1 MELLKNIKELVIG
14 TANAFNIYLE
24 KLALS
29 GFFGV
34 EPFLTDT
41 AQKNI
46 KFVLDNADT
55 ITSLIEKTRDY
66 HETFQL
72 VGLVNEFHDR
82 LAEVYKIYAENRLNV
97 SQQGTRTSSG
107 SQLSYTYLVS
117 LSDSFM
123 SISQIFS
130 TYAAETKN
138 AAIVKFLSQQTEVN
152 NLKDI
157 ENLRKLYR
165 EYFDASRGQY
175 IIDFYCTLLQKIID
189 DFTSKPNGRE
199 VIKQIIKDVENL
211 KTDTLVSGIS
221 SSDEKNKSVNTIQ
234 RLIQKFGLVPDG
246 MSRPL
251 ADLWKELGLVSA
263 SAQDKL
269 DLPAQIAKASTSL
282 SRNKDKKFGF
292 IVISKIIRQP
302 IEYNIWVL
310 IDQNYLEQHD
320 LIQEKTCGINV
331 KALNRG
337 KTITMNTNPAASG
350 VIKKLGNV
358 TVYNSDFGSDMLK
371 NFYYVIETLDGVN
384 FRFLVAFD
392 NIKYVP
398 APWLNDI
405 TDIEKTPSRR
415 IGGYS
420 TLLNDEILKHLDKP
434 YIHMENLSRAEVA
447 REDIYWSNLRGRIKN
462 AVIDDIM
469 AHIISGSINMK
480 HIEQV
485 LSKDIIVQKIIRE
498 ITEQI
503 VLDLSEPQSS
513 PDRLAQWRIELFLA
527 YFRDIDKLQK
537 SFKHT
542 LTENLHKDFAEKISR
557 LLGAGNVPES
567 KQAMIKHKLTDI
579 ISDMLIAT
587 LEKFINKKSSVYLS
601 INKKV
606 ELLQDT
612 LLMHQ

>member
-1 MELLKNIKELVIG
+1 MELLKNIKELAVG
-14 TANAFNIYLE
+14 TADAFNIYLE

-34 EPFLTDT
+34 EPFLTDI

-55 ITSLIEKTRDY
+55 ITLLIEKTHDY
-66 HETFQL
+66 HEIFQL

-82 LAEVYKIYAENRLNV
+82 LAEVYKIFTENRLNV
-97 SQQGTRTSSG
+97 SQQGMRTSRG

-130 TYAAETKN
+130 TYTAETKN
-138 AAIVKFLSQQTEVN
+138 MTIMKFLSQQTEVH

-157 ENLRKLYR
+157 EKLQKLYK
-165 EYFDASRGQY
+165 EYFDESRGQY

-189 DFTSKPNGRE
+189 DFTSRPDGRE
-199 VIKQIIKDVENL
+199 IIKQIIKDVENL

-221 SSDEKNKSVNTIQ
+221 PSDEKNKSVNTIQ
-234 RLIQKFGLVPDG
+234 RLIQKFGLVPDA

-251 ADLWKELGLVSA
+251 ADLWKELGLTTA
-263 SAQDKL
+263 TGKL
-269 DLPAQIAKASTSL
+269 DLPAQIAKAATSL
-282 SRNKDKKFGF
+282 SRDKDKKFGF
-292 IVISKIIRQP
+292 IIISKIIKQP

-320 LIQEKTCGINV
+320 LIQEKSSGINA
-331 KALNRG
+331 KALDRG
-337 KTITMNTNPAASG
+337 KTITMKAGES
-350 VIKKLGNV
+350 IKKLDNIIV
-358 TVYNSDFGSDMLK
+358 HNNDFGSDMLK

-392 NIKYVP
+392 NIKYIP

-405 TDIEKTPSRR
+405 TNIEKTPSRR
-415 IGGYS
+415 IEGYS
-420 TLLNDEILKHLDKP
+420 NLLNDEILKYLEKP
-434 YIHMENLSRAEVA
+434 YVQMENLSRAEVA

-462 AVIDDIM
+462 AVIDNIM
-469 AHIISGSINMK
+469 MNIISSSINMK

-485 LSKDIIVQKIIRE
+485 LSKDTIVQKIIRE

-513 PDRLAQWRIELFLA
+513 PDRLDQWRIELFLA

-542 LTENLHKDFAEKISR
+542 LTENLRKDFAEKISQ
-557 LLGAGNVPES
+557 LLGGGTVPES
-567 KQAMIKHKLTDI
+567 KQAMIKHKLIDI
-579 ISDMLIAT
+579 ISDMLLAT

-606 ELLQDT
+606 ELLQNT
-612 LLMHQ
+612 LLMHNF